1 MADHVGAGLHLDV
14 DLLLH
19 ERGERRLELGADRPI
34 AAHRGRDIDLDLGL
48 VRQSGEFDQE
58 LVVDTDLLGFLQV
71 GRELGDLRPGGVVRL
86 RHQLLDP
93 EVQLLFDLGLLAG
106 GPVEKRDPRLIE
118 GGRGRWRG
126 FAGGRQFLALEIG
139 ILRRTKP
146 QVTGVRLRCQ
156 HLASRRLEVLLRE
169 RFAHLLPEDES
180 GDQDEGPKHH
190 HDPGGVA
197 TKESKSTGQH
207 RCHRILR
214 ASCTWGNGQTA
225 QKFR

>member
-1 MADHVGAGLHLDV
+1 
-14 DLLLH
+14 
-19 ERGERRLELGADRPI
+19 
-34 AAHRGRDIDLDLGL
+34 
-48 VRQSGEFDQE
+48 
-58 LVVDTDLLGFLQV
+58 
-71 GRELGDLRPGGVVRL
+71 
-86 RHQLLDP
+86 
-93 EVQLLFDLGLLAG
+93 
-106 GPVEKRDPRLIE
+106 
-118 GGRGRWRG
+118 RG

-197 TKESKSTGQH
+197 TKESKSTCQH

-214 ASCTWGNGQTA
+214 ASCTWGNTSIWRCGEVTMRSGGGGAPLTRGASPNAKRPRLWTA
-225 QKFR
+225 SPC